1 MIRHIIM
8 APFCGEYNS
17 GTMRQRWNDVLRKGS
32 IMLGL
37 LEKEWTVRLSEAVC
51 PEHLYLAGEV

>member
-1 MIRHIIM
+1 M

-51 PEHLYLAGEV
+51 PQHLYLDGEV